1 MREIIYFKK
10 IIMKKYLPIFFFF
23 LILNHAQSQ
32 FTSGTNIWT
41 SYSNFTLGSGSYSTG
56 YGAIAFGYQSSAYS
70 GVGIGYSS
78 YASGTGSVSIGYSNY
93 SYGSGTTSL
102 GYDNTAQSS
111 YSTSIGYS
119 NYVSSATGG
128 VAIGYDND
136 TRNSYGIS
144 IGYSNFVNGTGAA
157 ALGYDNSVSGAY
169 AVALGRSNSA
179 SGHYS
184 TAMGYDTTVS
194 DYASTVIGQY
204 NSSGSSATSSS
215 SFSTSAPAFVIGNGT
230 SSGSLS
236 DAFKVMFSGDT
247 YVSGSLYIGG
257 TEITST
263 SVELN
268 ILDGVTAN
276 ASELN
281 LLDGVTTIGDGI
293 LASVTESSNTGVR
306 LSTSNASNHG
316 EIGDAAVDLSKQ
328 GASSTTRGATG
339 YGSLASGYN
348 TTASESYSTAL
359 GSYTVASGYG
369 STALGRYTTA
379 SGYYAT
385 TMGYSTTASD
395 WGSLVIG
402 RYNSSGSSATSAS
415 SFSTS
420 NPAFVIGNGT
430 SSESSDAFKVMFNG
444 DAYISSS
451 LYLGGT
457 AVTSTAA
464 EINYVDGVT
473 SNVQTQL
480 DSKQATITGA
490 ATTIATDNLT
500 VSRALTSNG
509 SGKVEVSAVTSTELG
524 YLDGVSS
531 NIQTQ
536 LNAISSSAD
545 INGGAIDGAAIGAN
559 SPSTAVFTTVN
570 STGATTLASGGGVVN
585 IASTGEMT
593 TVKGTLNVD
602 EAVTLDNTLDV
613 TGDTSVSTFDSTG
626 ATTLASGGGVVNV
639 ASSGVMTTVK
649 GTLNVDEAVTLDTT
663 LDVSG
668 ALSIGGTTV
677 TSTAAELN
685 YVDGVTSNV
694 QTQLDSKLSSSGNI
708 TTGGNIIIPDS
719 GNIGSTSDTDAITIA
734 NSGNVTFGQDVTV
747 NGDLVISSDERLKS
761 NIVSLGSTLSKLLLI
776 DGKSYEMKGK
786 QKIGVLAQE
795 IQEVFPELVSEDD
808 NEMLAVNYQGLLP
821 VLINALKEQDEKIN
835 RLEILVETL
844 IKNE

>member
-1 MREIIYFKK
+1 
-10 IIMKKYLPIFFFF
+10 MKKYLPIFFFF

-32 FTSGTNIWT
+32 FTSGTNTWT
-41 SYSNFTLGSGSYSTG
+41 SYTNFTLGSGSYSTG

-93 SYGSGTTSL
+93 SYGNGTTSL

-204 NSSGSSATSSS
+204 NSSGSSATS
-215 SFSTSAPAFVIGNGT
+215 
-230 SSGSLS
+230 
-236 DAFKVMFSGDT
+236 
-247 YVSGSLYIGG
+247 
-257 TEITST
+257 
-263 SVELN
+263 
-268 ILDGVTAN
+268 
-276 ASELN
+276 
-281 LLDGVTTIGDGI
+281 
-293 LASVTESSNTGVR
+293 
-306 LSTSNASNHG
+306 
-316 EIGDAAVDLSKQ
+316 
-328 GASSTTRGATG
+328 
-339 YGSLASGYN
+339 
-348 TTASESYSTAL
+348 
-359 GSYTVASGYG
+359 
-369 STALGRYTTA
+369 
-379 SGYYAT
+379 
-385 TMGYSTTASD
+385 
-395 WGSLVIG
+395 
-402 RYNSSGSSATSAS
+402 AS

-490 ATTIATDNLT
+490 ATTIATDDLT

-570 STGATTLASGGGVVN
+570 STGTTTLASGGGVVN

-649 GTLNVDEAVTLDTT
+649 GTLNVDEAVTLDTN

-747 NGDLVISSDERLKS
+747 NGDVVISSDERLKS